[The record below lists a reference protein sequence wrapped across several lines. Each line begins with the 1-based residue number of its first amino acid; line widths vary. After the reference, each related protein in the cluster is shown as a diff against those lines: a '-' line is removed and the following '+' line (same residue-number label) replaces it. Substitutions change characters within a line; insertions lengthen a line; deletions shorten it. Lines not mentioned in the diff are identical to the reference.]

1 MACKGAYMSLGQ
13 NADCDEQ
20 LLCHIGQN
28 TGCDEQL
35 LYYLWL
41 TSISGIGPA
50 TQHMLLH
57 AFGSPEGVYHAA
69 ESDLVKAGISP
80 QRRELILSSHDT
92 EEAVRILDRCHELG
106 LFLITCRDEIYPDN
120 LKDNPDLPVLLYGRG
135 KPELFRKDADLGIDM
150 DQKWQPFGPDY
161 KPTELDWWWV
171 NEPLIDFPNRRI
183 AVIGARRCSQEDKEK
198 CIARVKRCGEEN
210 PGAIIISGGAKGID
224 GYAHTAAL
232 KNGLRTIAF
241 VGTGPDLSYPSEHTD
256 LFDKICEYGMI
267 LSEYPPGTKARPYHF
282 PRRNRLIAAWSDEM
296 YVIGAGRNSG
306 TQSTVKY
313 FREYHGEDNAEMVEV
328 RNIH

>member
-1 MACKGAYMSLGQ
+1 MTAAMSWGQ
-13 NADCDEQ
+13 
-20 LLCHIGQN
+20 
-28 TGCDEQL
+28 
-35 LYYLWL
+35 
-41 TSISGIGPA
+41 
-50 TQHMLLH
+50 
-57 AFGSPEGVYHAA
+57 
-69 ESDLVKAGISP
+69 
-80 QRRELILSSHDT
+80 
-92 EEAVRILDRCHELG
+92 
-106 LFLITCRDEIYPDN
+106 ITCRDEIYPDN
-120 LKDNPDLPVLLYGRG
+120 LKDNPDLPILLYGRG
-135 KPELFRKDADLGIDM
+135 KSELFRKDADLGIDM

-232 KNGLRTIAF
+232 KNGLRTHAF
-241 VGTGPDLSYPSEHTD
+241 VGTDPDLSYPSEHTD

>member
-1 MACKGAYMSLGQ
+1 MACKGDYMSLGQ

-120 LKDNPDLPVLLYGRG
+120 LKDNPDLPILLYGRG
-135 KPELFRKDADLGIDM
+135 KSELFRKDADLGIDM
-150 DQKWQPFGPDY
+150 DQKCQPFGPDY

-296 YVIGAGRNSG
+296 YVIGRRQDHTISPEETG
-306 TQSTVKY
+306 
-313 FREYHGEDNAEMVEV
+313 
-328 RNIH
+328 

>member
-1 MACKGAYMSLGQ
+1 M
-13 NADCDEQ
+13 
-20 LLCHIGQN
+20 GQN

-120 LKDNPDLPVLLYGRG
+120 LKDNPDLPILLYGRG
-135 KPELFRKDADLGIDM
+135 KSELFRKDADLGIDM

-198 CIARVKRCGEEN
+198 CIARVKRCGKEN

-313 FREYHGEDNAEMVEV
+313 FREYHGEDNAEMAEV
-328 RNIH
+328 RDIH

>member
-1 MACKGAYMSLGQ
+1 MSLGQ
-13 NADCDEQ
+13 NADCNEQ

-57 AFGSPEGVYHAA
+57 AFGSPEGVYHAT

-80 QRRELILSSHDT
+80 QRRELVLSSHDT
-92 EEAVRILDRCHELG
+92 EEAARILDRCHEQG
-106 LFLITCRDEIYPDN
+106 LFLITVQDEIYPDN
-120 LKDNPDLPVLLYGRG
+120 LKENPDLPILLYGRG
-135 KPELFRKDADLGIDM
+135 KSELFRKDADLGIDM

-198 CIARVKRCGEEN
+198 CIARVKCCGEEN

-282 PRRNRLIAAWSDEM
+282 PRRNRLTAAWSDEM

-328 RNIH
+328 RARANV

>member
-1 MACKGAYMSLGQ
+1 MACKGDYMSLGQ

-57 AFGSPEGVYHAA
+57 AFGNPEGVYHAA

-120 LKDNPDLPVLLYGRG
+120 LKDNPDLPILLYGRG
-135 KPELFRKDADLGIDM
+135 KSELFRKDADLGIDM

-198 CIARVKRCGEEN
+198 CIARVKRCGKEN

-296 YVIGAGRNSG
+296 YIIGAGRNSG
-306 TQSTVKY
+306 TRSTVKC

-328 RNIH
+328 RDIH